1 MARKTIPED
10 AILMKGT
17 LDGLKIVLDD
27 SHKFLPVFELL
38 EKKIKASKAFFAG
51 NKISLALKN
60 RVMTEDEF
68 DYARTHLLF
77 KYGIEIE
84 SEVPKDQL
92 QKAEQTLI
100 TPPPVTPV
108 STPVASNIK
117 IISHTLRAGQM
128 VEHNG
133 DIVILGDVNPGAEV
147 TSTGS
152 IYIFGSLRG
161 RIWCGSKGDRSA
173 SIVALDFEPVQMR
186 IADKVVISPGRTP
199 NREQVPQKAFIDED
213 SIVVVR
219 IR

>member
-27 SHKFLPVFELL
+27 THKFLPVFELL
-38 EKKIKASKAFFAG
+38 EKKIKISKAFFAG
-51 NKISLALKN
+51 NKISLALKT
-60 RVMTEDEF
+60 RVMTRDEF

-77 KYGIEIE
+77 KYGIDIQ
-84 SEVPKDQL
+84 SDVPVDQL
-92 QKAEQTLI
+92 QKSEPTL
-100 TPPPVTPV
+100 TTPPVTSV
-108 STPVASNIK
+108 TTPVQSNIK
-117 IISHTLRAGQM
+117 IVGHTLRAGQM
-128 VEHNG
+128 VEYGG

-152 IYIFGSLRG
+152 IYIFGALRG
-161 RIWCGSKGDRSA
+161 RIWCGSKGDRNA

-186 IADKVVISPGRTP
+186 IADKVVVSPGRTP
-199 NREQVPQKAFIDED
+199 NKEQVPQKAFIDGD

-219 IR
+219 VR